1 MSPLLPSTL
10 ANSGQIM
17 DAPPGTALQGG
28 APNVFSKVQERTG
41 SHFEPARAQ
50 LISQELSAA
59 PASFSSA
66 SPRRA
71 DVLKPK
77 FEHVGN
83 SLSALNA
90 RVATVEP
97 ASAAE
102 SLRNRLQLLDSQFRV
117 MGNNLK
123 ETAAQ
128 SDPIQLLRL
137 QNDIYQIDEELEL
150 LSRVVD
156 QTTSGIRS
164 LLQTQI

>member
-1 MSPLLPSTL
+1 ME
-10 ANSGQIM
+10 
-17 DAPPGTALQGG
+17 APAGTALLGSG
-28 APNVFSKVQERTG
+28 PSVFSKVQERTG
-41 SHFEPARAQ
+41 SHFEPVTAQ

-59 PASFSSA
+59 PAPFSPP
-66 SPRRA
+66 SPA
-71 DVLKPK
+71 LTDVLKPK
-77 FEHVGN
+77 FEHVAN

-90 RVATVEP
+90 RAATVEP

-102 SLRNRLQLLDSQFRV
+102 SLRNRLQLLDSQFRLI
-117 MGNNLK
+117 GNNLE
-123 ETAAQ
+123 ETAAK
-128 SDPIQLLRL
+128 SDPIHLLRL